1 MNRLPAEEAFP
12 TGVSNETIV
21 LMVCR
26 GFLWAGR
33 YAGTTK
39 GAPIEVVAK
48 TAHQVKATPRHL
60 HVGRSR
66 FALHPRALK
75 RACRWLSRQGV
86 TVKEQTP

>member
-12 TGVSNETIV
+12 TGISNETIV

-33 YAGTTK
+33 YAGATK
-39 GAPIEVVAK
+39 GVPIEVAAK

-66 FALHPRALK
+66 FVLHPRALK

-86 TVKEQTP
+86 TVKEQSP